1 MPLFILALIIA
12 VVVVAM
18 VARRSAGVRQCRW
31 REDRA
36 GSKGALIK
44 YNCVT
49 CGEEAFR
56 TTGKPDRCLAN
67 KVRGPGGL

>member
-1 MPLFILALIIA
+1 MLIALVVFGA
-12 VVVVAM
+12 VLVWN
-18 VARRSAGVRQCRW
+18 RRHGMTRNCRW

-49 CGEEAFR
+49 CGAEAFR
-56 TTGKPDRCLAN
+56 STGKPDTCLSRLN
-67 KVRGPGGL
+67 KPGL

>member
-1 MPLFILALIIA
+1 MPLLIIA
-12 VVVVAM
+12 LVVLCVVII
-18 VARRSAGVRQCRW
+18 VARMRAPTRNCRW

-49 CGEEAFR
+49 CGAEAFR
-56 TTGKPDRCLAN
+56 STGKPDSCLSKLN
-67 KVRGPGGL
+67 KPGL